1 MRSLWDSPLCF
12 AASLLRCFAASLLRC
27 FAALLL
33 RELVMCFG
41 EGLVVGVATE
51 FLRMRADADQMRAA
65 DIKSARETLLRVQN
79 GQVEGER
86 VCVTA

>member
-1 MRSLWDSPLCF
+1 
-12 AASLLRCFAASLLRC
+12 
-27 FAALLL
+27 
-33 RELVMCFG
+33 MCFG